1 MEKVTMFKAMRK
13 ITDISDY
20 RFTNFVGNDVDGR
33 QVNWCCVV
41 TYVSAKTEKTL
52 KVEFN
57 FYLDS
62 LTSARIIE
70 GDFELPLTMFDD

>member
-13 ITDISDY
+13 IADISDY
-20 RFTNFVGNDVDGR
+20 RFTSFVGNDVDGR
-33 QVNWCCVV
+33 QVNWRCVV
-41 TYVSAKTEKTL
+41 TYVSVKTEKTL